1 MTRVFLLLPRL
12 DAFDAIANDVLGM
25 ASSLRAFGLQLTIVA
40 AGGALKKE
48 FRKPGKG
55 IWKNASVADLL
66 IYHYGIAWEKGDALF
81 SSFPG
86 RKVLRFHNVTPAE
99 FYEPYHSG
107 IANACR
113 EGLRRVS
120 LLKADEAWCVSDYNA
135 RVLKD
140 LGWIGLT
147 EILPPFHRIEEMAQL
162 PINVSALG
170 KQLRNRTQS
179 KPKSDLRLLFVGRLV
194 PNKSLPRTIRT
205 LDNALAASEEPV
217 FASLRIVGDSDPALS
232 EHVKEIQEAART
244 ARNLVVEFCGKLS
257 QEALKREFLLA
268 HALITFSEHEGFCV
282 PVVEALALGLPV
294 LAMQSEAVRN
304 TLGGCGFF
312 AENEKELEDSL
323 QSLLFDEVKIDGK
336 IEDGIHRYYRNFHPQ
351 VLSRLLHRLIENQI
365 DSGFLA
371 NEEKKNAALGESK
384 KESESENVSKS
395 GTSVG
400 FSQTHSRIVE
410 SRRGKRIALIVARFG
425 EEFAGGSEK
434 EAFDYANLLRL
445 DGYDV
450 DVLTSCARSSESWK
464 NEYSPGISVLPLEE
478 KVGFGSVISGPE
490 SRQTTNQTTNQ
501 TTGEKK
507 VSSSQPGKLRILR
520 FPVLQER
527 TDYWHKLDALI
538 DASEVLDW
546 MQTGGYALGLEWIR
560 AQGPYQPELI
570 LELNGQYDHYLF
582 MTYLYFPVLMGSML
596 TNCERN
602 FLVPTLHEERPALF
616 KPMKRLPLRFRNLIW
631 NTVEEG
637 ELAGKLW
644 NVKGG
649 TVVGAPLDLTSLDQF
664 SQKDKRANES
674 DAGALAISEE
684 LASRKEGYPGFDSAE
699 ALPTFLYIGR
709 WGSGKGTDVM
719 MAMLRQYNSVRPI
732 RLTILGSG
740 KDVKIPGFAE
750 ALGFVSEEVKAQLIR
765 SATAV
770 LVPSPMESFSIV
782 TLESL
787 ARRTP
792 VIVNGNNPVLKGHAI
807 RSECALSYEDSAQF
821 MQCLD
826 RAISGLDSNTLD
838 KGMKYALSYSPEK
851 IKESLKAGMSLGEPL
866 PRKKE

>member
-1 MTRVFLLLPRL
+1 M
-12 DAFDAIANDVLGM
+12 
-25 ASSLRAFGLQLTIVA
+25 
-40 AGGALKKE
+40 
-48 FRKPGKG
+48 
-55 IWKNASVADLL
+55 
-66 IYHYGIAWEKGDALF
+66 
-81 SSFPG
+81 
-86 RKVLRFHNVTPAE
+86 
-99 FYEPYHSG
+99 
-107 IANACR
+107 
-113 EGLRRVS
+113 
-120 LLKADEAWCVSDYNA
+120 
-135 RVLKD
+135 
-140 LGWIGLT
+140 
-147 EILPPFHRIEEMAQL
+147 
-162 PINVSALG
+162 
-170 KQLRNRTQS
+170 
-179 KPKSDLRLLFVGRLV
+179 
-194 PNKSLPRTIRT
+194 
-205 LDNALAASEEPV
+205 
-217 FASLRIVGDSDPALS
+217 
-232 EHVKEIQEAART
+232 
-244 ARNLVVEFCGKLS
+244 
-257 QEALKREFLLA
+257 
-268 HALITFSEHEGFCV
+268 
-282 PVVEALALGLPV
+282 
-294 LAMQSEAVRN
+294 
-304 TLGGCGFF
+304 
-312 AENEKELEDSL
+312 
-323 QSLLFDEVKIDGK
+323 
-336 IEDGIHRYYRNFHPQ
+336 
-351 VLSRLLHRLIENQI
+351 
-365 DSGFLA
+365 
-371 NEEKKNAALGESK
+371 
-384 KESESENVSKS
+384 
-395 GTSVG
+395 
-400 FSQTHSRIVE
+400 
-410 SRRGKRIALIVARFG
+410 
-425 EEFAGGSEK
+425 
-434 EAFDYANLLRL
+434 
-445 DGYDV
+445 
-450 DVLTSCARSSESWK
+450 
-464 NEYSPGISVLPLEE
+464 
-478 KVGFGSVISGPE
+478 
-490 SRQTTNQTTNQ
+490 
-501 TTGEKK
+501 
-507 VSSSQPGKLRILR
+507 
-520 FPVLQER
+520 LQER

-596 TNCERN
+596 TTCERN

-616 KPMKRLPLRFRNLIW
+616 KPMKRLPFRFRNLIW

-644 NVKGG
+644 NVEGG
-649 TVVGAPLDLTSLDQF
+649 TVVGAPLDLSSLDQF
-664 SQKDKRANES
+664 SKKDKRANES
-674 DAGALAISEE
+674 DAGALVISEK

-851 IKESLKAGMSLGEPL
+851 IKESLKAGMSLGEPW
-866 PRKKE
+866 PGRKE